1 MKVTFVTLPSGAVY
15 VRTTGESEEGEYLF
29 VRVRESP
36 DRDESWR
43 MTETEVG
50 LAGSVWRDVEVE
62 VEVP

>member
-15 VRTTGESEEGEYLF
+15 VRTTGESEEGEDLF

-36 DRDESWR
+36 DGNESWKK
-43 MTETEVG
+43 TATEVS
-50 LAGSVWRDVEVE
+50 LSGSVWRDAEVE